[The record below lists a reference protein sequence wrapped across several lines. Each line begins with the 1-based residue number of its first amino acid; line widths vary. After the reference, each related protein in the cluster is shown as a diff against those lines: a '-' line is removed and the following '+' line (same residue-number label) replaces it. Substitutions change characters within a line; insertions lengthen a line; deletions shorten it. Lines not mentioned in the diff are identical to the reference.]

1 MKPLINLAWSTPQ
14 QRVSSS
20 STSISYPDPEK
31 KSPVIFTNFKNGL
44 LTIGPINADIG
55 GGKYD
60 QITDWLKSKGIT
72 NVVWDR
78 FNRSAE
84 YNSASQAK
92 LQGGKADTAT
102 VSNVLN
108 VIPDPASRKAVI
120 ATAFDS
126 IKDGGVAYFSTY
138 VAPKAEMFQVVI
150 LSSLGFQLA
159 GTSLKSKRYLV
170 LDLFRKL
177 EKCWWHQKHLFAT
190 L

>member
-138 VAPKAEMFQVVI
+138 VAPKAGDVW
-150 LSSLGFQLA
+150 S
-159 GTSLKSKRYLV
+159 
-170 LDLFRKL
+170 
-177 EKCWWHQKHLFAT
+177 
-190 L
+190 